1 MFGYNFD
8 VNGKTYILRL
18 STQNIVALEQKLGC
32 NPIAIFGDG
41 TTIPKIS
48 DMVLILFYSLQQ
60 MNHGLTL
67 NDAYKIFD
75 EYLAS
80 GHIATDFIYFYSFNN
95 SLTLNLLKYPSLGI
109 LSKTNFSFVIG

>member
-67 NDAYKIFD
+67 NDAYKLFD

-80 GHIATDFIYFYSFNN
+80 GHIATDFISVILEIYKVS
-95 SLTLNLLKYPSLGI
+95 GI
-109 LSKTNFSFVIG
+109 INDEDTEKNA